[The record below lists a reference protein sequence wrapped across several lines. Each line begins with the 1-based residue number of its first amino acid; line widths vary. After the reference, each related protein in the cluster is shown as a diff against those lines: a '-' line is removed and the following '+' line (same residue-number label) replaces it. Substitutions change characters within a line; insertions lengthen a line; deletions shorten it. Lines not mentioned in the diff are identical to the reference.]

1 MNARFANRVDAGIQ
15 LARRFT
21 PLAGKPDVIIL
32 GLVPGG
38 LPVAA
43 EVARRLNVPLQP
55 FVLVPI
61 APGGVTI
68 GAVTTGGVRV
78 LDQATISRKALTRRE
93 VDLESEAAERDLARL
108 ELQCRPRDTLP
119 DLRHKVVVVVD
130 DIATTGDTLLTAVRA
145 LRLLGAADVIAA
157 APMITAVAA
166 RRVTAV
172 ADRCV
177 TVAISPE
184 PCTVERGYLE
194 FPALTAPDQ
203 QLSCGC
209 AAPA

>member
-21 PLAGKPDVIIL
+21 PLAGKRDVIVL

-43 EVARRLNVPLQP
+43 EVARRLNVPLEP
-55 FVLVPI
+55 FVLAPI

-68 GAVTTGGVRV
+68 GAVASGGVRV
-78 LDQATISRKALTRRE
+78 LDQAQITRATLKRRE
-93 VDLESEAAERDLARL
+93 VDLESEAAERELARL
-108 ELQCRPRDTLP
+108 ERHCRPDGTPP
-119 DLRHKVVVVVD
+119 DLRHRIVIVVD

-145 LRLLGAADVIAA
+145 LRLLGAAEVIAA

-166 RRVTAV
+166 RRVAAL

-194 FPALTAPDQ
+194 FPALTPETR
-203 QLSCGC
+203 QLCCGC
-209 AAPA
+209 MTPA